1 MKETRKLMGMT
12 VTVEIVDDNA
22 TIEAIE
28 NIFIYFKYIDEKFS
42 TYKETSEISAIN
54 RGEIKEKNY
63 SEDMKEVF
71 ALSEKTKEET
81 KGYFDIKKPD
91 GKYDPSGMVK
101 GWAIRNAGLQLERA
115 GFKNFYV
122 DVGGDM
128 QVHGLNA
135 EGKVWSVGIKN
146 PFNQDEIVKVVYLS
160 DKGMATSGTYIREQ
174 HIYNPHKEGTLNE
187 VFSLSV
193 IGPNIYEA
201 DRFATAGF
209 AMGREGI
216 YFIESIP
223 GLEGYMIDK
232 DGLATETTGFEKYTK
247 QK

>member
-91 GKYDPSGMVK
+91 GKYDPS
-101 GWAIRNAGLQLERA
+101 RSEE
-115 GFKNFYV
+115 
-122 DVGGDM
+122 
-128 QVHGLNA
+128 H
-135 EGKVWSVGIKN
+135 
-146 PFNQDEIVKVVYLS
+146 
-160 DKGMATSGTYIREQ
+160 TY
-174 HIYNPHKEGTLNE
+174 KL
-187 VFSLSV
+187 
-193 IGPNIYEA
+193 
-201 DRFATAGF
+201 
-209 AMGREGI
+209 
-216 YFIESIP
+216 
-223 GLEGYMIDK
+223 K
-232 DGLATETTGFEKYTK
+232 
-247 QK
+247 